1 MATKRATKIDMT
13 ATKSDSS
20 DKGKRLTKQQRNLI
34 MMWLAAGFTARETAA
49 KAEEQGIIVSYQTV
63 AKYKPKIIPQIA
75 DIVEQK
81 ETSAL
86 KQGIAIKENRVQ
98 KLADMESLMYD
109 SIYQR
114 VKSGCSVE
122 ALIREWRG
130 LLDDVAKEMGD
141 RRNVNN
147 NTINVNNNTIH
158 IVERANALLEKT
170 YGETIDGSC
179 TDTE

>member
-49 KAEEQGIIVSYQTV
+49 KAEEQGIVVSYQTV
-63 AKYKPKIIPQIA
+63 AKYKPKIAPKIA
-75 DIVEQK
+75 AIVEDK
-81 ETSAL
+81 DVGPL

-98 KLADMESLMYD
+98 KLADMEALMYD

-114 VKSGCSVE
+114 VKSGYSVD

-147 NTINVNNNTIH
+147 NTINVNNTIN

>member
-1 MATKRATKIDMT
+1 MATKIDMT
-13 ATKSDSS
+13 ATKSDSSDSS

-98 KLADMESLMYD
+98 KLADMEALMYD
-109 SIYQR
+109 SICQR
-114 VKSGCSVE
+114 VKSGYSVD

-147 NTINVNNNTIH
+147 NTINVNNTIN